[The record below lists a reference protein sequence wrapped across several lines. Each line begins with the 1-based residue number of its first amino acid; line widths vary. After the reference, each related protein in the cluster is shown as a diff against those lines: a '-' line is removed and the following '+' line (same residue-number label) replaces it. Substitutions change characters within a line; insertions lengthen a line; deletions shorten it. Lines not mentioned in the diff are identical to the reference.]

1 MSKPGEAAALAWSLT
16 VPSNQALNWSHM
28 RIYIDEAGPFVV
40 PPSAQSL
47 FSLVLAI
54 VVPSCIEGAL
64 IAEFSALRDG
74 WSHPGGELKGSK
86 LDESQAAQLIE
97 LASRYDVFVIFFAV
111 DMAMHDDAVVSEYK
125 SRQADAVTAG
135 LTLEHNPQISAQLQG
150 LADAI
155 RRMPNQLFLQA
166 FLMIDLVLK
175 VIEDSTLYY
184 VQRVPAELG
193 SIAWVI
199 DRKNR
204 TITEMEDTWSTLV
217 LPMSES
223 HFAKTPLPCLLGA
236 DYSHFDAHY
245 KINAND
251 QEAIRH
257 VKWMRE
263 AYGIQDVDRP
273 LGLNSTL
280 LLSEQREFADS
291 SGSLGL
297 QLADMLA
304 AILRRAL
311 NDRLQAPG
319 WKNFGRLLIADRRT
333 PFVQFGEPD
342 GRSKRMH
349 GQVEKVWPTLKTGT
363 KEMLVR
369 R

>member
-1 MSKPGEAAALAWSLT
+1 
-16 VPSNQALNWSHM
+16 M
-28 RIYIDEAGPFVV
+28 RIFIDEAGPFVV

-47 FSLVLAI
+47 FSLVLALVI
-54 VVPSCIEGAL
+54 PSCVEPEL
-64 IAEFSALRDG
+64 FAEFSQLRDG
-74 WSHPGGELKGSK
+74 WSSQGDEVKGSK
-86 LDESQAAQLIE
+86 LDESQAAQLID
-97 LASRYDVFVIFFAV
+97 LVSRYDVFVNFFAT
-111 DMAMHDDAVVSEYK
+111 DMARNDDAVVSAYK
-125 SRQADAVTAG
+125 SRQADTITAG
-135 LTLEHNPQISAQLQG
+135 LTPEHSPKMTAQLRG

-166 FLMIDLVLK
+166 FLTIDLVLK

-199 DRKNR
+199 DRKDR

-223 HFAKTPLPCLLGA
+223 HFAKTPLPCLIGA

-245 KINAND
+245 KIDAND
-251 QEAIRH
+251 QKTIRH

-263 AYGIQDVDRP
+263 AYGVQDVDRP

-280 LLSEQREFADS
+280 LLSEQRQFADS
-291 SGSLGL
+291 AGSLGL

-311 NDRLQAPG
+311 NDRLQVPG
-319 WKNFGRLLIADRRT
+319 WKNFGSLLIADRRT
-333 PFVQFGEPD
+333 PFLQFGEPD
-342 GRSKRMH
+342 GRSQRMH
-349 GQVEKVWPTLKTGT
+349 GHVEKVWAVLKTGN
-363 KEMLVR
+363 KEMLVQPKHG
-369 R
+369 